1 MRFASYERVQL
12 DDCWPFVSTVPFV
25 LFKVN
30 KIIRTITNANRRIIT
45 VTMAKTSLGLEHQVP
60 VVDFSLPNFPGKN
73 ATVESLIG
81 KPSLPFSDGE
91 VDFVSCDVIWNDCEK
106 NISIKIYKKTNNNNN
121 KPWEDLLI
129 MAYTGRL
136 HRKGVSFSGLR
147 YKKG

>member
-25 LFKVN
+25 LFTVN

-60 VVDFSLPNFPGKN
+60 DVDFSLPNFPGKN

-106 NISIKIYKKTNNNNN
+106 KYINKNIQKNKQQQQQTLGGSLNNGLYRKT
-121 KPWEDLLI
+121 PPERGI
-129 MAYTGRL
+129 FFRPQ
-136 HRKGVSFSGLR
+136 V
-147 YKKG
+147 